1 VNGKFADITWNDL
14 MVVAHL
20 FGIGTAA
27 KVITAVS
34 DAVSSWPDFAKRA
47 KVSQS
52 EIARV
57 RQYHVLL
64 SR

>member
-1 VNGKFADITWNDL
+1 MGVADR
-14 MVVAHL
+14 
-20 FGIGTAA
+20 FGIGTAP
-27 KVITAVS
+27 KVLTDVS
-34 DAVSSWPDFAKRA
+34 EAVSSWPDFAKRA

-57 RQYHVLL
+57 KEHHVLL